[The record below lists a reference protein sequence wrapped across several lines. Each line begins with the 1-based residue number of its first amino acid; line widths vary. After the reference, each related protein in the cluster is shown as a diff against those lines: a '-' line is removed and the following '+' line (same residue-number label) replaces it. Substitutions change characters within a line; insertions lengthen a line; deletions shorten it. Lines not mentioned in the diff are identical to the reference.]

1 MQRTKT
7 IPIVFAISVD
17 PEGNGLVES
26 LARPGGN
33 VTGMTNQLRE
43 LGPKRL
49 QLLEEVFPR
58 MAHLGVLY
66 EPNESPA
73 LIRRRLSRRQPGR
86 WACARR

>member
-17 PEGNGLVES
+17 PVGNGWVES

-33 VTGMTNQLRE
+33 VTGMTNPVRE

-49 QLLEEVFPR
+49 QLLKEVFPR
-58 MAHLGVLY
+58 VAHAGMLH
-66 EPNESPA
+66 EQNEVPSADRQRPS
-73 LIRRRLSRRQPGR
+73 SRRPGR
-86 WACARR
+86 WPCARR